1 MSYAVLSDFPA
12 PALRPRRYT
21 PPRRMAP
28 GRGMRRRGI
37 GASTAQVAG
46 SAVTSAL
53 ESAGGI
59 MLAIPHDSTGDQ
71 SNAGGLQLAGA
82 IVAAVGAI
90 AGPIISMFN
99 GCGQTCVQA
108 TQYANQA
115 AVAVQQIHDTYMA
128 APVHYASAQAGTL
141 NQLQQI
147 FDAMKNACG
156 NPALGSAGQR
166 CISERLVRGG
176 TAPWCTNP
184 GHTGCDWYTTIW
196 DPIANDPNVVPDP
209 FGSTLSSV
217 FGGAAGSNVLPLVMI
232 GGALLLLVVLL

>member
-1 MSYAVLSDFPA
+1 MSYAVLPDFPA

-59 MLAIPHDSTGDQ
+59 MLAIP
-71 SNAGGLQLAGA
+71 GLQLPGA

-115 AVAVQQIHDTYMA
+115 ATAVQQIHDTYMA

-141 NQLQQI
+141 SQLQQI

-156 NPALGSAGQR
+156 NPSLGSAGQR

-209 FGSTLSSV
+209 SPLSAVGSTLSSV